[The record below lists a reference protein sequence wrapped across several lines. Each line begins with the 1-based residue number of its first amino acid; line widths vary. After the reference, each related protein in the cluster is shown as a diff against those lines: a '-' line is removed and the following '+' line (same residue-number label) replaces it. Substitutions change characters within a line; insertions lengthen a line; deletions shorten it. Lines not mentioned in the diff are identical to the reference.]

1 MHRIIYILIPQLC
14 INIFICV
21 VHTPK
26 QFFYETNFLM
36 ISGNT
41 FQIILFPKNYLTPSM
56 FHETNLSFPLGVPLV
71 FESFSWQHGVMV
83 GACVKSESTAA
94 AEHTGT
100 HHK

>member
-1 MHRIIYILIPQLC
+1 M
-14 INIFICV
+14 
-21 VHTPK
+21 
-26 QFFYETNFLM
+26 FY
-36 ISGNT
+36 
-41 FQIILFPKNYLTPSM
+41 
-56 FHETNLSFPLGVPLV
+56 ETNLSFPLGVPLV